1 MCHLPGS
8 LLAPIMDFSP
18 LQNACRPPQ
27 HAALHDMLPTWDVP
41 FELLLLKQ
49 TSRPGRNLYYQY
61 CGHHRI
67 NPYLKQSPQVPEA
80 LENSNNWSPE
90 CKRALS
96 LQAKVTHTSWL
107 SCSTSNLLEIQGRA
121 MICSGQAVLLAW
133 WSTEKIT
140 CTRLASVALFL
151 KEKSSPVLHGRA
163 ESSDQML
170 FST

>member
-1 MCHLPGS
+1 MTKRRQIKDDERTVDFFFSPLLLTAEEFTFHLDVQHYLKLSAKHNPSGVFQGGLAMCHLPGS
-8 LLAPIMDFSP
+8 LPAPIMDFSP

-80 LENSNNWSPE
+80 LENTG
-90 CKRALS
+90 K
-96 LQAKVTHTSWL
+96 
-107 SCSTSNLLEIQGRA
+107 LETIGVQNVN
-121 MICSGQAVLLAW
+121 VLFHF
-133 WSTEKIT
+133 
-140 CTRLASVALFL
+140 R
-151 KEKSSPVLHGRA
+151 PR
-163 ESSDQML
+163 
-170 FST
+170 